1 MAAEKDSD
9 NGILSMLLAGSFL
22 ITFFHLYF
30 YCYDSFYAAGINL
43 AIFDSFLVKLNR
55 SLHLFSNSLI
65 TKAAS
70 ALLLGLYCFGKK
82 SRKSL
87 DVTWVQVRRQLL
99 IGAVLFFGGG
109 WLLRIGL
116 PGGLRDMIYAGV
128 TIAGFLMLL
137 KGATAAGRIINY
149 NPGKDPFNNEKEQ
162 FEMETQLMSNE
173 DSVNIPILFV
183 YKGKEQRGYVNVVNP
198 YRASVVMGTP
208 GSGKSFAI
216 VNNFIRQHIEKGFT
230 MYIYDYKFPD
240 LSLIAYNY
248 LQVNAQAY
256 LDRYQKVPE
265 FCIINFD
272 NLRVS
277 NRCNPL
283 LPMLMTSMAD
293 AIESSKTIFLNMNKT
308 WIKKEGDFFSES
320 AVNFLAAIIWYL
332 KRYDDQRLEAM
343 GEQHDGKFFCTF
355 PHAVEFSSGI
365 YEEIFPVLQSNPEIE
380 SLMVPFASA
389 LAKEAYDQ
397 LVGQIA
403 SATIGLGRL
412 SSPELYWVM
421 TGNDFSLDIN
431 NPKEPKLLCV
441 GNNPDR
447 QKLYS
452 AALGLY
458 NARLVKIVNKKH
470 KLPCSI
476 IVDELPT
483 IYFMGLDNLIATG
496 RSNRV
501 STCLGLQDLS
511 QLTRDYGKEEA
522 TAIFNTIGNVFS
534 GQVKGETAKALSSS
548 FGKNR
553 QQSISLSENAQD
565 TSFSVS
571 DRMESMIPESKIA
584 NLSQGEFVGS
594 VADNF
599 GEEISQKV
607 FKGKLVVEP
616 EMVEFLKNLKPIP
629 ELLSSEQVS
638 DEKLQEMV
646 MENFYSV
653 KRDIRGLLKE
663 ELGRIIADPELQHLV
678 KQELWEKY
686 A

>member
-1 MAAEKDSD
+1 MAAAEKDSD
-9 NGILSMLLAGSFL
+9 NSILSMLLAGSFL
-22 ITFFHLYF
+22 IVFFHLYF

-43 AIFDSFLVKLNR
+43 SIFDSFLIKLNR
-55 SLHLFSNSLI
+55 SLHLFSYTLI
-65 TKAAS
+65 TKVAS
-70 ALLLGLYCFGKK
+70 AFLLALYCFGRK

-87 DVTWVQVRRQLL
+87 DVTWDKVRLL
-99 IGAVLFFGGG
+99 LIIGAVLFFGGG
-109 WLLRIGL
+109 WLLRIGM
-116 PGGLRDMIYAGV
+116 PMSVRDLVYSAV
-128 TIAGFLMLL
+128 TVTGFLLLL
-137 KGATAAGRIINY
+137 KGGTAAGRIINY
-149 NPGKDPFNNEKEQ
+149 NPTKDAFNDEKEQ
-162 FEMETQLMSNE
+162 FEMESQLMSNQY
-173 DSVNIPILFV
+173 SVNIPITYRF
-183 YKGKEQRGYVNVVNP
+183 KNKAQTGYVNVVNP
-198 YRASVVMGTP
+198 FRATAVLGTP
-208 GSGKSFAI
+208 GSGKSFAVI
-216 VNNFIRQHIEKGFT
+216 NNFIRQHIEKGFT

-248 LQVNAQAY
+248 LQANEHVFLEMYGVAPN
-256 LDRYQKVPE
+256 
-265 FCIINFD
+265 FCVINFD

-293 AIESSKTIFLNMNKT
+293 AMESSKTIFLNMNKT
-308 WIKKEGDFFSES
+308 WIKKEGDFFTES
-320 AVNFLAAIIWYL
+320 PVNFLAAIIWYL
-332 KRYDDQRLEAM
+332 KRYDDGRLEEM
-343 GEQHDGKFFCTF
+343 GDNHDGKFYCTF
-355 PHAVEFSSGI
+355 PHAIEFASGI
-365 YEEIFPVLQSNPEIE
+365 YEEIFPVLQSNREIE

-389 LAKEAYDQ
+389 LAKEAYEQ
-397 LVGQIA
+397 LEGQIA

-412 SSPELYWVM
+412 SSPEIYWVM

-452 AALGLY
+452 AALGLF

-470 KLPCSI
+470 KLPSSLI
-476 IVDELPT
+476 IDELPT
-483 IYFMGLDNLIATG
+483 IYFMGLDNLIATA
-496 RSNRV
+496 RSNKV

-534 GQVKGETAKALSSS
+534 GQVKGETAKALSTG

-565 TSFSVS
+565 TSFSLS

-599 GEEISQKV
+599 GEEINQKV

-629 ELLSSEQVS
+629 ELTTRTDQE
-638 DEKLQEMV
+638 LQDDV
-646 MENFYSV
+646 MDNFYGV
-653 KRDIRGLLKE
+653 KQDVKDLLKG
-663 ELGRIIADPELQHLV
+663 ELSRIVADPALQHLV
-678 KQELWEKY
+678 KKELWEKY